1 MQYLPTIK
9 QLRYL
14 IALDKHLHF
23 GKAAEACFVSQ
34 SAFSV
39 AIRELE
45 STLGVQLVDRTNKR
59 VTITSTGQEIVV
71 QARLVLRDTE
81 ALMELARVNNEPLSG
96 KLKLGVI
103 PTISPFLLPKILPKL
118 RSHFPHLQ
126 LFLQEDTTL
135 RVYDKL
141 MSGELDLI
149 IIALP
154 FELRHV
160 EKMTLFKDP
169 FLLAYKKGSK
179 FIETQKV
186 TADHMQSES
195 ILLLEDGHCLRG
207 HALSACKIR
216 NLNKVSQF
224 SASSLL
230 TLIEMVEADLGV
242 TYLPEMAKDS
252 PMLKNTNIRTQ
263 AMPKNS
269 HREIGLIWR
278 KGSGRKDEFIMLG
291 EFIQKYRNRKNRNRK
306 R

>member
-1 MQYLPTIK
+1 MNLPTIK
-9 QLRYL
+9 QLRYF
-14 IALDKHLHF
+14 IALQKYTHF

-45 STLGVQLVDRTNKR
+45 STLGVQIVDRTNKR
-59 VTITSTGQEIVV
+59 VTITAMGQEIVV
-71 QARLVLRDTE
+71 QARLVLRDVE
-81 ALMELARVNNEPLSG
+81 ALMELAQVNNEPLCG

-103 PTISPFLLPKILPKL
+103 PTISPFLLPKILPQL
-118 RSHFPHLQ
+118 RSHFPYLQ

-135 RVYDKL
+135 RVYEKL

-149 IIALP
+149 LIALP
-154 FELRHV
+154 YELRHV

-169 FLLAYKKGSK
+169 FLLAYKKGSQ
-179 FIETQKV
+179 FIESQKV
-186 TADHMQSES
+186 TADHLESES
-195 ILLLEDGHCLRG
+195 ILLLEDGHCLRD

-242 TYLPEMAKDS
+242 TYLPEMAKNS

-263 AMPKNS
+263 TMPKNS

-278 KGSGRKDEFIMLG
+278 RGSARKDEFKMLG
-291 EFIQKYRNRKNRNRK
+291 EFIKKYRNR
-306 R
+306 

>member
-126 LFLQEDTTL
+126 LFC
-135 RVYDKL
+135 RK
-141 MSGELDLI
+141 
-149 IIALP
+149 
-154 FELRHV
+154 
-160 EKMTLFKDP
+160 
-169 FLLAYKKGSK
+169 
-179 FIETQKV
+179 TQRC
-186 TADHMQSES
+186 ES
-195 ILLLEDGHCLRG
+195 MI
-207 HALSACKIR
+207 
-216 NLNKVSQF
+216 N
-224 SASSLL
+224 
-230 TLIEMVEADLGV
+230 
-242 TYLPEMAKDS
+242 
-252 PMLKNTNIRTQ
+252 
-263 AMPKNS
+263 
-269 HREIGLIWR
+269 
-278 KGSGRKDEFIMLG
+278 
-291 EFIQKYRNRKNRNRK
+291 
-306 R
+306 

>member
-1 MQYLPTIK
+1 MINIVNLPTVK

-14 IALDKHLHF
+14 IALEKHAHF

-39 AIRELE
+39 AIRVLE
-45 STLGVQLVDRTNKR
+45 SILGTQLFDRTNKR
-59 VTITSTGQEIVV
+59 VTITAMGQEIVI
-71 QARLVLRDTE
+71 QARLVVRDLE
-81 ALMELARVNNEPLSG
+81 ALMDMARVSSEPLSG
-96 KLKLGVI
+96 KLRLGVI
-103 PTISPFLLPKILPKL
+103 PTISPFLLPKMLPQL
-118 RSHFPHLQ
+118 RSHFPQLQ

-135 RVYDKL
+135 RIYGRL

-149 IIALP
+149 LIAFP
-154 FELRHV
+154 YELRNV

-169 FLLAYKKGSK
+169 FLLAYKKGSQ

-186 TADHMQSES
+186 TVDHLQSES
-195 ILLLEDGHCLRG
+195 ILLLEDGHCLRD

-216 NLNKVSQF
+216 NLNKVSNF
-224 SASSLL
+224 AASSLL

-252 PMLKNTNIRTQ
+252 PMLKNTNIKTQ
-263 AMPKNS
+263 AMPKSS

-278 KGSGRKDEFIMLG
+278 KGSARDKEFRMLG
-291 EFIQKYRNRKNRNRK
+291 KFIQKYRNRNGK
-306 R
+306 

>member
-1 MQYLPTIK
+1 VNLPTVK

-14 IALDKHLHF
+14 IALEKHVHF
-23 GKAAEACFVSQ
+23 GKAAESCFVSQ

-45 STLGVQLVDRTNKR
+45 STLGTQLFDRTNKR
-59 VTITSTGQEIVV
+59 VSITAMGQQIVV
-71 QARLVLRDTE
+71 QARLVVRDLE
-81 ALMELARVNNEPLSG
+81 ALMDMAWVSSEPLSG
-96 KLKLGVI
+96 KLRLGVI
-103 PTISPFLLPKILPKL
+103 PTISPFLLPKILPQL
-118 RSHFPHLQ
+118 RSHFPRLQ
-126 LFLQEDTTL
+126 LFLQEDTTQ
-135 RVYDKL
+135 RVYEKL

-149 IIALP
+149 LIAFP
-154 FELRHV
+154 YELRNV

-169 FLLAYKKGSK
+169 FLLAYKKGSQ
-179 FIETQKV
+179 FIKTQKV
-186 TADHMQSES
+186 TADNLQSES
-195 ILLLEDGHCLRG
+195 IMLLGDGHCLRD

-216 NLNKVSQF
+216 NRNKVSHF

-252 PMLKNTNIRTQ
+252 PMLKNTNIKTQ

-278 KGSGRKDEFIMLG
+278 KGSARGKEFRMLG
-291 EFIQKYRNRKNRNRK
+291 EFIRKHRNMKNRK
-306 R
+306 

>member
-1 MQYLPTIK
+1 MNLPTIK

-14 IALDKHLHF
+14 VELEKHAHF
-23 GKAAEACFVSQ
+23 GKAADACFVSQ

-45 STLGVQLVDRTNKR
+45 SKLGTQLFDRTNKR
-59 VTITSTGQEIVV
+59 VTITAIGQEIVV
-71 QARLVLRDTE
+71 QARLVIRDLE
-81 ALMELARVNNEPLSG
+81 ALMDMARVSSEPLSG
-96 KLKLGVI
+96 KLRLGVI

-118 RSHFPHLQ
+118 RSHFPQLQ

-135 RVYDKL
+135 RVYERL

-149 IIALP
+149 LIAFP
-154 FELRHV
+154 YELRNV
-160 EKMTLFKDP
+160 EKMKLFNDP
-169 FLLAYKKGSK
+169 FLLAYKTGSQ
-179 FIETQKV
+179 FIDAQKV
-186 TADHMQSES
+186 TVDHLQSES
-195 ILLLEDGHCLRG
+195 ILLLEDGHCLRD

-216 NLNKVSQF
+216 NMNKVSHF
-224 SASSLL
+224 AASSLL

-252 PMLKNTNIRTQ
+252 PMLKNTNIKTQ

-278 KGSGRKDEFIMLG
+278 KGSARGEEFKMLG
-291 EFIQKYRNRKNRNRK
+291 EFIKKNRK
-306 R
+306 

>member
-1 MQYLPTIK
+1 MNLPTIK
-9 QLRYL
+9 QLRYF
-14 IALDKHLHF
+14 IALQKYTHF

-45 STLGVQLVDRTNKR
+45 STLGVQIVDRTNKR
-59 VTITSTGQEIVV
+59 VTITAMGQEIVV
-71 QARLVLRDTE
+71 QARLVLRDVE
-81 ALMELARVNNEPLSG
+81 ALMELAQVNNEPLCG

-103 PTISPFLLPKILPKL
+103 PTISPFLLPKILPQL
-118 RSHFPHLQ
+118 RSHFPYLQ

-135 RVYDKL
+135 RVYEKL

-149 IIALP
+149 LIALP
-154 FELRHV
+154 YELRHV

-169 FLLAYKKGSK
+169 FLLAYKKGSQ
-179 FIETQKV
+179 FIESQKV
-186 TADHMQSES
+186 TADHLQSES
-195 ILLLEDGHCLRG
+195 ILLLEDGHCLRD

-242 TYLPEMAKDS
+242 TYLPEMAKNS

-263 AMPKNS
+263 TMPKNS

-278 KGSGRKDEFIMLG
+278 RGSARKNEFKMLG
-291 EFIQKYRNRKNRNRK
+291 EFIKKYRNR
-306 R
+306 

>member
-1 MQYLPTIK
+1 MNLPTVK

-14 IALDKHLHF
+14 IELEKHAHF

-45 STLGVQLVDRTNKR
+45 STLGAQLFDRTNRR
-59 VTITSTGQEIVV
+59 VTITAMGQEIVV
-71 QARLVLRDTE
+71 QARLVIRDLE
-81 ALMELARVNNEPLSG
+81 ALMDMARVSSEPLSG
-96 KLKLGVI
+96 KLRLGII

-118 RSHFPHLQ
+118 RSHFPQLQ
-126 LFLQEDTTL
+126 LFLQEDTTQ
-135 RVYDKL
+135 RVYERL

-149 IIALP
+149 LIAFP
-154 FELRHV
+154 YELRNV
-160 EKMTLFKDP
+160 EKMKLFNDQ
-169 FLLAYKKGSK
+169 FLLAYKTDSQ
-179 FIETQKV
+179 FIDTQKV
-186 TADHMQSES
+186 TVDHLQSES
-195 ILLLEDGHCLRG
+195 ILLLEDGHCLRD

-216 NLNKVSQF
+216 NLNKVSHF
-224 SASSLL
+224 AASSLL

-252 PMLKNTNIRTQ
+252 PMLKNTNIKTQ

-278 KGSGRKDEFIMLG
+278 KGSARGKEFKMLG
-291 EFIQKYRNRKNRNRK
+291 EFIKKNR
-306 R
+306 

>member
-1 MQYLPTIK
+1 MNDVSLPTFK

-14 IALDKHLHF
+14 IALGERLHF

-45 STLGVQLVDRTNKR
+45 SILGVQLFDRTNKK
-59 VTITSTGQEIVV
+59 VTMTAMGHEIIV
-71 QARLVLRDTE
+71 QARLVVRDLE
-81 ALMELARVNNEPLSG
+81 ALVDMARVSNEPLSG
-96 KLKLGVI
+96 KLRLGVI
-103 PTISPFLLPKILPKL
+103 PTISPFLLPKLLPQL
-118 RSHFPHLQ
+118 RSHFPQLQ
-126 LFLQEDTTL
+126 LFLQEDTTQ
-135 RVYDKL
+135 RVYEKL
-141 MSGELDLI
+141 MSGALDLI
-149 IIALP
+149 LIAFP
-154 FELRHV
+154 YELRNV

-169 FLLAYKKGSK
+169 FLLAYKKDSK
-179 FIETQKV
+179 FIEAQKV
-186 TADHMQSES
+186 TADHLQPES
-195 ILLLEDGHCLRG
+195 ILLLEDGHCLRE

-216 NLNKVSQF
+216 NLNKVSHF

-252 PMLKNTNIRTQ
+252 LMLKNTNIQTQ

-278 KGSGRKDEFIMLG
+278 KGTAKSKEFKMLG
-291 EFIQKYRNRKNRNRK
+291 EFIKKHKNINMK
-306 R
+306 K

>member
-1 MQYLPTIK
+1 MNLPTIK
-9 QLRYL
+9 QLRYF
-14 IALDKHLHF
+14 IALQKYTHF

-45 STLGVQLVDRTNKR
+45 STLGVQIVDRTNKR
-59 VTITSTGQEIVV
+59 VTITAMGQEIVV
-71 QARLVLRDTE
+71 QARLVLRDVE
-81 ALMELARVNNEPLSG
+81 ALMELAQVNNEPLCG

-103 PTISPFLLPKILPKL
+103 PTISPFLLPKILPQL
-118 RSHFPHLQ
+118 RSHFPYLQ

-135 RVYDKL
+135 RVYEKL

-149 IIALP
+149 LIALP
-154 FELRHV
+154 YELRHV

-169 FLLAYKKGSK
+169 FLLAYKKGSQ
-179 FIETQKV
+179 FIESQKV
-186 TADHMQSES
+186 TADHLQSDS
-195 ILLLEDGHCLRG
+195 ILLLEDGHCLRD

-242 TYLPEMAKDS
+242 TYLPEMAKNS

-263 AMPKNS
+263 TMPKNS

-278 KGSGRKDEFIMLG
+278 RGSARKDEFKMLG
-291 EFIQKYRNRKNRNRK
+291 EFIKKYRNR
-306 R
+306 

>member
-1 MQYLPTIK
+1 MQNLPTIK
-9 QLRYL
+9 QLRYF
-14 IALDKHLHF
+14 IALEKHAHF

-45 STLGVQLVDRTNKR
+45 SALGVQLVDRTNKR
-59 VTITSTGQEIVV
+59 VTITAMGQEIVV
-71 QARLVLRDTE
+71 QARLVLRDIE
-81 ALMELARVNNEPLSG
+81 ALMDMAQVNNEPLSG

-103 PTISPFLLPKILPKL
+103 PTISPFLLPKILPQL
-118 RSHFPHLQ
+118 RSHFPQLQ

-135 RVYDKL
+135 RIYEKL

-149 IIALP
+149 MIALP
-154 FELRHV
+154 YELRHV
-160 EKMTLFKDP
+160 EQMTLFKDP

-252 PMLKNTNIRTQ
+252 PMLKNANIRTQ
-263 AMPKNS
+263 TMPKNS

-278 KGSGRKDEFIMLG
+278 KGSARRDEFKMLG
-291 EFIQKYRNRKNRNRK
+291 EFIQKYRNRKNRNGK
-306 R
+306 

>member
-1 MQYLPTIK
+1 MNLPTVK
-9 QLRYL
+9 QLRYF
-14 IALDKHLHF
+14 IALEKHSHF
-23 GKAAEACFVSQ
+23 GKAAETCFVSQ

-59 VTITSTGQEIVV
+59 VTITAVGQEIVV
-71 QARLVLRDTE
+71 QARLVLRDIE
-81 ALMELARVNNEPLSG
+81 ALMELAQVNNEPLCG

-103 PTISPFLLPKILPKL
+103 PTISPFLLPKILPQL
-118 RSHFPHLQ
+118 RLHFPDLQ

-135 RVYDKL
+135 RVYEKL

-149 IIALP
+149 LIALP
-154 FELRHV
+154 YQLRHV
-160 EKMTLFKDP
+160 ENMTLFKDA
-169 FLLAYKKGSK
+169 FLLTYKKGSQ
-179 FIETQKV
+179 FIESQKV
-186 TADHMQSES
+186 TADHLPSES
-195 ILLLEDGHCLRG
+195 ILLLEDGHCLRD

-230 TLIEMVEADLGV
+230 TLIEMVEADLGI

-263 AMPKNS
+263 TMPKNS

-278 KGSGRKDEFIMLG
+278 KGSARKDEFKMLG
-291 EFIQKYRNRKNRNRK
+291 EFIRKYRNR
-306 R
+306 